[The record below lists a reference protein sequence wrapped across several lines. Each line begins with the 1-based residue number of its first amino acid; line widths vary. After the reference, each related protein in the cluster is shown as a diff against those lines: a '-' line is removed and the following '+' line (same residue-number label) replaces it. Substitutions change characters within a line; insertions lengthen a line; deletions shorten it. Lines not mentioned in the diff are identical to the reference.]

1 MGCIHIHCKG
11 EYVMGK
17 WETSIDYEMSDDVYH
32 DKKKHPH
39 ISSSDVKTVY
49 GKSLLHWVG
58 QEYKESSTLEKGKA
72 VHAIFEA
79 KSKGGKSSI
88 VRGPSDRRG
97 NKWKEAKQ
105 QAEQQGKIL
114 LTERDYDEALEIV
127 ESALFNSDFLRS
139 KVSAKNFIS
148 EVSIFTRCTKTGM
161 LIKCRP
167 DGLLVP
173 KSNKGKGEIIDI
185 KTTQDASP
193 EGFQREIRKY
203 NYDLQVAFYLH
214 TMRCANLPCSEMYLV
229 AIEKTPPY
237 AVGVHV
243 LSEIYIKH
251 AEKRMFQTLECMKH
265 AEEHQNFRTGWP
277 EVNQVHLPHWMEDE
291 VEDQA
296 F

>member
-1 MGCIHIHCKG
+1 M
-11 EYVMGK
+11 
-17 WETSIDYEMSDDVYH
+17 TNIDYEMPDYEYH

-49 GKSLLHWVG
+49 GKSLLHWAG
-58 QEYKESSTLEKGKA
+58 QEYKESPTLEMGKA
-72 VHAIFEA
+72 VHSLILEYEKQAV
-79 KSKGGKSSI
+79 

-114 LTERDYDEALEIV
+114 LTERDYDTALEIA

-139 KVSAKNFIS
+139 RVSAKNFIS
-148 EVSIFTRCTKTGM
+148 EASIFTTCKKTGM

-173 KSNKGKGEIIDI
+173 QDDKGKGEILDI

-193 EGFQREIRKY
+193 EGFQRELRKY
-203 NYDLQVAFYLH
+203 NYDLQIAFYLH
-214 TMRCANLPCSEMYLV
+214 TMRCASLPCSEMYLV

-251 AEKRMFQTLECMKH
+251 AEKRMIQTLEKMKH
-265 AEEHQNFRTGWP
+265 AESSQDFSTGWP
-277 EVNQVHLPHWMEDE
+277 EINQVHLPAWLED
-291 VEDQA
+291 DMDDAA

>member
-1 MGCIHIHCKG
+1 MLQGNTG
-11 EYVMGK
+11 M
-17 WETSIDYEMSDDVYH
+17 TNIDYEMPDYEYH

-58 QEYKESSTLEKGKA
+58 QEYKESPTLEMGKA
-72 VHAIFEA
+72 VHSLILEYEKQAV
-79 KSKGGKSSI
+79 

-114 LTERDYDEALEIV
+114 LTERDYDTALEIA
-127 ESALFNSDFLRS
+127 ESALFNSEFLRS
-139 KVSAKNFIS
+139 KISNKNFIS
-148 EVSIFTRCTKTGM
+148 EASIFTRCKKTGM

-167 DGLLVP
+167 DGLIIP
-173 KSNKGKGEIIDI
+173 ESDKGKGEILDI

-193 EGFQREIRKY
+193 HGFQRELRRY
-203 NYDLQVAFYLH
+203 NYDLQIAFYLH
-214 TMRCANLPCSEMYLV
+214 TMRCASLPCSEMYLV

-251 AEKRMFQTLECMKH
+251 AEKRMIQTLEKMKH
-265 AEEHQNFRTGWP
+265 AEASQDFSTGWP
-277 EVNQVHLPHWMEDE
+277 EINQVHLPAWLED
-291 VEDQA
+291 DMDDAA

>member
-1 MGCIHIHCKG
+1 MSQGNTG
-11 EYVMGK
+11 M
-17 WETSIDYEMSDDVYH
+17 TNIDYEMPDYEYH

-58 QEYKESSTLEKGKA
+58 QEYKESPTLEMGKA
-72 VHAIFEA
+72 VHSLILEYEKQAV
-79 KSKGGKSSI
+79 

-105 QAEQQGKIL
+105 QAEQKGKIL
-114 LTERDYDEALEIV
+114 LTERDYDTALEIA
-127 ESALFNSDFLRS
+127 ESALFNSEFLRS
-139 KVSAKNFIS
+139 KISNKNFIS
-148 EVSIFTRCTKTGM
+148 EASIFTRCKKTGM

-167 DGLLVP
+167 DGLIIP
-173 KSNKGKGEIIDI
+173 ESDKGKGEILDI
-185 KTTQDASP
+185 KTTHDASP
-193 EGFQREIRKY
+193 NGFQRELRKY
-203 NYDLQVAFYLH
+203 NYDLQIAFYMH
-214 TMRCANLPCSEMYLV
+214 TMRCASLPCSEMYLV

-251 AEKRMFQTLECMKH
+251 AEKRMIQTLEKMKH
-265 AEEHQNFRTGWP
+265 AEVSQDFSTGWP
-277 EVNQVHLPHWMEDE
+277 EINQVHLPAWLEDDMEDA
-291 VEDQA
+291 A

>member
-1 MGCIHIHCKG
+1 
-11 EYVMGK
+11 MGK
-17 WETSIDYEMSDDVYH
+17 WETTIDYEMADYVYH

-49 GKSLLHWVG
+49 GKSLMHWAG
-58 QEYKESSTLEKGKA
+58 QEYKESPVLEMGKA
-72 VHAIFEA
+72 VHSLILEYE
-79 KSKGGKSSI
+79 KEG
-88 VRGPSDRRG
+88 VMRGPARRG
-97 NKWKEAKQ
+97 TNAWKEAKE
-105 QAEQQGKIL
+105 AAVKQGKII
-114 LTERDYDEALEIV
+114 LTEKDYDTALEIA
-127 ESALFNSDFLRS
+127 ESALLNSDFLRNKITS
-139 KVSAKNFIS
+139 KNFIS
-148 EVSIFTRCTKTGM
+148 EASIFTRCSRTGM

-173 KSNKGKGEIIDI
+173 QSAKGKGEILDI

-193 EGFQREIRKY
+193 EGFERELRKY
-203 NYDLQVAFYLH
+203 NYDLQIAFYLH
-214 TMRCANLPCSEMYLV
+214 TMRCAKLPCSEMYLV

-251 AEKRMFQTLECMKH
+251 AEKRMFQTLESMRH
-265 AEEHQNFRTGWP
+265 AEEHHNFRTGWP

>member
-1 MGCIHIHCKG
+1 MSQGNTG
-11 EYVMGK
+11 M
-17 WETSIDYEMSDDVYH
+17 TNIDYEMPDYEYH

-58 QEYKESSTLEKGKA
+58 QEYKESPTLEMGKA
-72 VHAIFEA
+72 VHSLILEYEKQAV
-79 KSKGGKSSI
+79 

-105 QAEQQGKIL
+105 QAEQKGKIL
-114 LTERDYDEALEIV
+114 LTERDYDTALEIA
-127 ESALFNSDFLRS
+127 ESALFNSEFLRS
-139 KVSAKNFIS
+139 KISNKNFIS
-148 EVSIFTRCTKTGM
+148 EASIFTRCKKTGM

-167 DGLLVP
+167 DGLIIP
-173 KSNKGKGEIIDI
+173 ESDKGKGEILDI
-185 KTTQDASP
+185 KTTHDASP
-193 EGFQREIRKY
+193 NGFQRELRKY
-203 NYDLQVAFYLH
+203 NYDLQIAFYLH
-214 TMRCANLPCSEMYLV
+214 TMRCASLPCSEMYLV

-251 AEKRMFQTLECMKH
+251 AEKRMIQTLEKMKH
-265 AEEHQNFRTGWP
+265 AEVSQDFSTGWP
-277 EVNQVHLPHWMEDE
+277 EINQVHLPAWLEDDMEDA
-291 VEDQA
+291 A

>member
-1 MGCIHIHCKG
+1 MTH
-11 EYVMGK
+11 
-17 WETSIDYEMSDDVYH
+17 IDYEMPDYEYH
-32 DKKKHPH
+32 DKEKHPH

-49 GKSLLHWVG
+49 GKSLLHWSG
-58 QEYKESSTLEKGKA
+58 QEYKESPTLEMGKA
-72 VHAIFEA
+72 VHSLILEYEKQAV
-79 KSKGGKSSI
+79 

-114 LTERDYDEALEIV
+114 LTERDYDTASEIA
-127 ESALFNSDFLRS
+127 ENALFNSDFLRS
-139 KVSAKNFIS
+139 NIMSKNFIA
-148 EVSIFTRCTKTGM
+148 EASIFTTCKKTGM

-173 KSNKGKGEIIDI
+173 QDNKSKGEILDI

-193 EGFQREIRKY
+193 EGFQRELRKY
-203 NYDLQVAFYLH
+203 NYDLQIAFYLH
-214 TMRCANLPCSEMYLV
+214 TMRCASLPCSEMYLV

-251 AEKRMFQTLECMKH
+251 AEKRMIQTLEKMKH
-265 AEEHQNFRTGWP
+265 AESTQDFSTGWP
-277 EVNQVHLPHWMEDE
+277 EINQVHLPAWLEGDMEDA
-291 VEDQA
+291 A

>member
-1 MGCIHIHCKG
+1 M
-11 EYVMGK
+11 
-17 WETSIDYEMSDDVYH
+17 TNIDYEMPDYEYH
-32 DKKKHPH
+32 DKEKHPH

-58 QEYKESSTLEKGKA
+58 QEYKESPTLEMGKA
-72 VHAIFEA
+72 VHSLILEYEKQAV
-79 KSKGGKSSI
+79 

-114 LTERDYDEALEIV
+114 LTERDYDTASEIA
-127 ESALFNSDFLRS
+127 ENALFNSDFLRS
-139 KVSAKNFIS
+139 KIMSKNFIS
-148 EVSIFTRCTKTGM
+148 EASIFTTCKKTGM

-173 KSNKGKGEIIDI
+173 QDSKSKGVILDI

-193 EGFQREIRKY
+193 EGFQRELRKY
-203 NYDLQVAFYLH
+203 NYDLQIAFYLH
-214 TMRCANLPCSEMYLV
+214 TMRCASLPCSEMYLV

-251 AEKRMFQTLECMKH
+251 AEKRMIQTLEKMKH
-265 AEEHQNFRTGWP
+265 AESTQDFSTGWP
-277 EVNQVHLPHWMEDE
+277 EINQVHLPAWLEDDMEDA
-291 VEDQA
+291 A

>member
-1 MGCIHIHCKG
+1 M
-11 EYVMGK
+11 
-17 WETSIDYEMSDDVYH
+17 TNIDYEMPDYVYH

-39 ISSSDVKTVY
+39 ISSSDIKTVY
-49 GKSLLHWVG
+49 SKSLLHWVG
-58 QEYKESSTLEKGKA
+58 QEHKESPALEMGKA
-72 VHAIFEA
+72 VHSLILEYEKEA
-79 KSKGGKSSI
+79 
-88 VRGPSDRRG
+88 VMRGPARRG
-97 NKWKEAKQ
+97 TNAWKEAKEL
-105 QAEQQGKIL
+105 AEKQGKIIL
-114 LTERDYDEALEIV
+114 PEKDYDTALQIA

-148 EVSIFTRCTKTGM
+148 EASVFTRCRKTGM

-193 EGFQREIRKY
+193 QGFERELRKY
-203 NYDLQVAFYLH
+203 NYDLQIAFYLH

-265 AEEHQNFRTGWP
+265 ADEHQNFRTGWP

>member
-1 MGCIHIHCKG
+1 MSQGNTG
-11 EYVMGK
+11 M
-17 WETSIDYEMSDDVYH
+17 TNIDYEMPDYEYH

-58 QEYKESSTLEKGKA
+58 QEYKESPTLEMGKA
-72 VHAIFEA
+72 VHSLILEYEKQAV
-79 KSKGGKSSI
+79 

-97 NKWKEAKQ
+97 NKWKEAKK

-114 LTERDYDEALEIV
+114 LTERDYDTALEIA
-127 ESALFNSDFLRS
+127 ESALFNSEFLRS
-139 KVSAKNFIS
+139 KISSKNFIS
-148 EVSIFTRCTKTGM
+148 EASIFTRCKKTGM

-167 DGLLVP
+167 DGLIIP
-173 KSNKGKGEIIDI
+173 ESDKGKGEILDI

-193 EGFQREIRKY
+193 EGFQRELRKY
-203 NYDLQVAFYLH
+203 NYDLQIAFYLH
-214 TMRCANLPCSEMYLV
+214 TMRCASLPCSEMYLV

-251 AEKRMFQTLECMKH
+251 AEKRMIQTLEKMKH
-265 AEEHQNFRTGWP
+265 AEALQDFSTGWP
-277 EVNQVHLPHWMEDE
+277 EINQVHLPAWLEDDMEDA
-291 VEDQA
+291 A

>member
-1 MGCIHIHCKG
+1 M
-11 EYVMGK
+11 
-17 WETSIDYEMSDDVYH
+17 TNIDYEMPDYEYH
-32 DKKKHPH
+32 DKEKHPH

-58 QEYKESSTLEKGKA
+58 QELKESATLEKGKA

-79 KSKGGKSSI
+79 KSKGGKSSV

-127 ESALFNSDFLRS
+127 ESALFNSEFLRS
-139 KVSAKNFIS
+139 KITAKNFIS
-148 EVSIFTRCTKTGM
+148 EASIFTTCKKTGM

-173 KSNKGKGEIIDI
+173 QNEKGKGEILDI

-193 EGFQREIRKY
+193 EGFQRELRKY
-203 NYDLQVAFYLH
+203 NYDLQIAFYLH
-214 TMRCANLPCSEMYLV
+214 TMRCASLPCSEMYLV

-251 AEKRMFQTLECMKH
+251 AEKRMIQTLEKIKH
-265 AEEHQNFRTGWP
+265 AESTQDFSTGWP
-277 EVNQVHLPHWMEDE
+277 KINQVHLPAWLEDDMEDA
-291 VEDQA
+291 A

>member
-1 MGCIHIHCKG
+1 MLQGNTG
-11 EYVMGK
+11 M
-17 WETSIDYEMSDDVYH
+17 TNIDYEMPDYEYH
-32 DKKKHPH
+32 DKEKHPH

-58 QEYKESSTLEKGKA
+58 QEFKESLALEKGKA

-97 NKWKEAKQ
+97 NRLKEAKQ

-114 LTERDYDEALEIV
+114 LTELDYDEAMEIV
-127 ESALFNSDFLRS
+127 ESALFNSEFLRS
-139 KVSAKNFIS
+139 KITAKNYIS
-148 EVSIFTRCTKTGM
+148 EASIFTTCKKTGM

-173 KSNKGKGEIIDI
+173 QNDKGKGEILDI

-193 EGFQREIRKY
+193 EGFQRELRKY
-203 NYDLQVAFYLH
+203 NYDLQIAFYLH

-251 AEKRMFQTLECMKH
+251 SEKRMIQTLEKIKH
-265 AEEHQNFRTGWP
+265 AESTQDFSTGWP
-277 EVNQVHLPHWMEDE
+277 EINQVHLPAWLED
-291 VEDQA
+291 DMDDA
-296 F
+296 AC

>member
-1 MGCIHIHCKG
+1 MSQGNTG
-11 EYVMGK
+11 M
-17 WETSIDYEMSDDVYH
+17 TNIDYEMPDYEYH

-58 QEYKESSTLEKGKA
+58 QEYKESPTLERGKA
-72 VHAIFEA
+72 VHSLILEYEKQAV
-79 KSKGGKSSI
+79 

-105 QAEQQGKIL
+105 QAEQKGKIL
-114 LTERDYDEALEIV
+114 LTERDYDTALEIA
-127 ESALFNSDFLRS
+127 ESALFNSEFLRS
-139 KVSAKNFIS
+139 KISNKNFIS
-148 EVSIFTRCTKTGM
+148 EASIFTRCKKTGM

-167 DGLLVP
+167 DGLIIP
-173 KSNKGKGEIIDI
+173 ESDKGKGEILDI
-185 KTTQDASP
+185 KTTHDASP
-193 EGFQREIRKY
+193 NGFQRELRKY
-203 NYDLQVAFYLH
+203 NYDLQIAFYLH
-214 TMRCANLPCSEMYLV
+214 TMRCASLPCSEMYLV

-251 AEKRMFQTLECMKH
+251 AEKRMIQTLEKMKH
-265 AEEHQNFRTGWP
+265 AEVSQDFSTGWP
-277 EVNQVHLPHWMEDE
+277 EINQVHLPAWLEDDMEDA
-291 VEDQA
+291 A

>member
-1 MGCIHIHCKG
+1 MSQGNTG
-11 EYVMGK
+11 M
-17 WETSIDYEMSDDVYH
+17 TNIDYEMPDYEYH

-58 QEYKESSTLEKGKA
+58 QEYKESPTLEMGKA
-72 VHAIFEA
+72 VHSLILEYEKQAV
-79 KSKGGKSSI
+79 

-114 LTERDYDEALEIV
+114 LTERDYDTALEIA
-127 ESALFNSDFLRS
+127 ESALFNSEFLRS
-139 KVSAKNFIS
+139 KISNKNFIS
-148 EVSIFTRCTKTGM
+148 EASIFTRCKKTGM

-167 DGLLVP
+167 DGLIIP
-173 KSNKGKGEIIDI
+173 ESDKGKGEILDI
-185 KTTQDASP
+185 KTTHDASP
-193 EGFQREIRKY
+193 NGFQRELRKY
-203 NYDLQVAFYLH
+203 NYDLQIAFYLH
-214 TMRCANLPCSEMYLV
+214 TMRCASLPCSEMYLV

-251 AEKRMFQTLECMKH
+251 AEKRMIQTLEKMKH
-265 AEEHQNFRTGWP
+265 AEVSQDFSTGWP
-277 EVNQVHLPHWMEDE
+277 EINQVHLPAWLEDDMEDA
-291 VEDQA
+291 A

>member
-1 MGCIHIHCKG
+1 M
-11 EYVMGK
+11 
-17 WETSIDYEMSDDVYH
+17 TNIDYEMPDYEYH

-49 GKSLLHWVG
+49 GKSLLHWAG
-58 QEYKESSTLEKGKA
+58 QEYKESPTLEMGKA
-72 VHAIFEA
+72 VHSLILEYEKQAV
-79 KSKGGKSSI
+79 

-114 LTERDYDEALEIV
+114 LTERDYDTALEIA

-139 KVSAKNFIS
+139 RVSAKNFIS
-148 EVSIFTRCTKTGM
+148 EASIFTTCKKTGM

-173 KSNKGKGEIIDI
+173 QDDKGKGEILDI

-193 EGFQREIRKY
+193 EGFQRELRKY
-203 NYDLQVAFYLH
+203 NYDLQIAFYLH
-214 TMRCANLPCSEMYLV
+214 TMRCASLPCSEMYLV

-251 AEKRMFQTLECMKH
+251 AEKRMIQTLEKMKH
-265 AEEHQNFRTGWP
+265 AESSQNFSTGWP
-277 EVNQVHLPHWMEDE
+277 EINQVHLPAWLED
-291 VEDQA
+291 DMDDAA

>member
-1 MGCIHIHCKG
+1 MTK
-11 EYVMGK
+11 
-17 WETSIDYEMSDDVYH
+17 IDYSMPDYEYH
-32 DKKKHPH
+32 NRELHPH

-49 GKSLLHWVG
+49 GKSLLHWAG
-58 QEYKESSTLEKGKA
+58 QEYRESPVLDMGKA
-72 VHAIFEA
+72 VHSLILEYE
-79 KSKGGKSSI
+79 KQGV

-105 QAEQQGKIL
+105 QAEKEGKII
-114 LTERDYDEALEIV
+114 LTERDYDSALEIA
-127 ESALFNSDFLRS
+127 ESALFNSEFLRGMINS
-139 KVSAKNFIS
+139 KNFIA
-148 EVSIFTRCTKTGM
+148 EASIFTTCKKTGM

-173 KSNKGKGEIIDI
+173 QDSKGKGVILDI

-193 EGFQREIRKY
+193 DGFQRELRKY
-203 NYDLQVAFYLH
+203 NYDLQIAFYLH
-214 TMRCANLPCSEMYLV
+214 CMKCAGLPCSEMYLV

-251 AEKRMFQTLECMKH
+251 AEKRMIQTLEKIKN
-265 AEEHQNFRTGWP
+265 AESSKDFSTGWP
-277 EVNQVHLPHWMEDE
+277 EINQVHLPAWLED
-291 VEDQA
+291 DMDDAA

>member
-1 MGCIHIHCKG
+1 MLQGNTG
-11 EYVMGK
+11 M
-17 WETSIDYEMSDDVYH
+17 TNIDYEMPDYEYH
-32 DKKKHPH
+32 DKEKHPH
-39 ISSSDVKTVY
+39 ISSSDVKIVY

-58 QEYKESSTLEKGKA
+58 QELKESATLEKGKA

-79 KSKGGKSSI
+79 KSKGGKSSV

-114 LTERDYDEALEIV
+114 LTERDYDEAMEIV
-127 ESALFNSDFLRS
+127 ESALFNSEFLRS
-139 KVSAKNFIS
+139 KITAKNYIS
-148 EVSIFTRCTKTGM
+148 EASIFTTCKKTGM

-173 KSNKGKGEIIDI
+173 QNDKGKGEILDI

-193 EGFQREIRKY
+193 EGFQRELRKY
-203 NYDLQVAFYLH
+203 NYDLQIAFYLH
-214 TMRCANLPCSEMYLV
+214 TMRCASLPCSEMYLV

-243 LSEIYIKH
+243 LSEIYVKH
-251 AEKRMFQTLECMKH
+251 AEKRMFQTLEKIKH
-265 AEEHQNFRTGWP
+265 AESTQDFSTGWP
-277 EVNQVHLPHWMEDE
+277 KINQVHLPAWLEDDMEDA
-291 VEDQA
+291 A

>member
-1 MGCIHIHCKG
+1 MLQGNTG
-11 EYVMGK
+11 M
-17 WETSIDYEMSDDVYH
+17 TNIDYEMPDYEYH

-49 GKSLLHWVG
+49 GKSLLHWAG
-58 QEYKESSTLEKGKA
+58 QEYKESPTLEMGKA
-72 VHAIFEA
+72 VHSLILEYEKQAV
-79 KSKGGKSSI
+79 

-114 LTERDYDEALEIV
+114 LTERDYDTALEIA

-139 KVSAKNFIS
+139 RVSAKNFIS
-148 EVSIFTRCTKTGM
+148 EASIFTTCKKTGM

-173 KSNKGKGEIIDI
+173 QDDKGKGEILDI

-193 EGFQREIRKY
+193 EGFQRELRKY
-203 NYDLQVAFYLH
+203 NYDLQIAFYLH
-214 TMRCANLPCSEMYLV
+214 TMRCASLPCSEMYLV

-251 AEKRMFQTLECMKH
+251 AEKRMIQTLEKMKH
-265 AEEHQNFRTGWP
+265 AESSQDFSTGWP
-277 EVNQVHLPHWMEDE
+277 EINQVHLPAWLED
-291 VEDQA
+291 DMDDAA

>member
-1 MGCIHIHCKG
+1 
-11 EYVMGK
+11 MGK
-17 WETSIDYEMSDDVYH
+17 WDTSIDYEMSDDVYH

-49 GKSLLHWVG
+49 SKSLMHWAG
-58 QEYKESSTLEKGKA
+58 QEYKESPVLEMGKA
-72 VHAIFEA
+72 VHSLILEYE
-79 KSKGGKSSI
+79 KEG
-88 VRGPSDRRG
+88 VMRGPARRG
-97 NKWKEAKQ
+97 TNAWKEAKEL
-105 QAEQQGKIL
+105 AEKQGKII
-114 LTERDYDEALEIV
+114 LTEKDYDTALEIA

-148 EVSIFTRCTKTGM
+148 EASIFTRCKKTGM

-193 EGFQREIRKY
+193 EGFERELRKY
-203 NYDLQVAFYLH
+203 NYDLQIAFYLH

-251 AEKRMFQTLECMKH
+251 AEKRMFQTLECLKH

>member
-1 MGCIHIHCKG
+1 MTK
-11 EYVMGK
+11 
-17 WETSIDYEMSDDVYH
+17 IDYSMPDYEYH
-32 DKKKHPH
+32 NKELHPH

-49 GKSLLHWVG
+49 GKSLLHWAG
-58 QEYKESSTLEKGKA
+58 QEYRESPVFDMGKA
-72 VHAIFEA
+72 VHSLILEYEKQAV
-79 KSKGGKSSI
+79 

-105 QAEQQGKIL
+105 QAEKEGKII
-114 LTERDYDEALEIV
+114 LTERDYDSALEIA
-127 ESALFNSDFLRS
+127 ESALLNSEFLRGMVNS
-139 KVSAKNFIS
+139 KNFIA
-148 EVSIFTRCTKTGM
+148 EASIFTRCKKTGM

-173 KSNKGKGEIIDI
+173 QDGKDKGVLLDI

-193 EGFQREIRKY
+193 EGFQKDIRKY
-203 NYDLQVAFYLH
+203 NYDLQIAHYMH
-214 TMRCANLPCSEMYLV
+214 TMRCANLPCSKMYLV

-251 AEKRMFQTLECMKH
+251 AEKRMFQTLEKMKH
-265 AEEHQNFRTGWP
+265 AEASQDFSTGWP
-277 EVNQVHLPHWMEDE
+277 EINQVHLPAWLEDDMEDA
-291 VEDQA
+291 A

>member
-1 MGCIHIHCKG
+1 M
-11 EYVMGK
+11 
-17 WETSIDYEMSDDVYH
+17 TNIDYEMPDYEYH

-58 QEYKESSTLEKGKA
+58 QEYKVSPTLEMGKA
-72 VHAIFEA
+72 VHSLILEYEKQAV
-79 KSKGGKSSI
+79 

-114 LTERDYDEALEIV
+114 LTERDYDTALEIA

-139 KVSAKNFIS
+139 RVSAKNFIS
-148 EVSIFTRCTKTGM
+148 EASIFTTCKKTGM

-173 KSNKGKGEIIDI
+173 QDDKGKGEILDI

-193 EGFQREIRKY
+193 EGFQRELRKY
-203 NYDLQVAFYLH
+203 NYDLQIAFYLH
-214 TMRCANLPCSEMYLV
+214 TMRCASLPCSEMYLV

-251 AEKRMFQTLECMKH
+251 AEKRMIQTLEKMKH
-265 AEEHQNFRTGWP
+265 AESSQNFSTGWP
-277 EVNQVHLPHWMEDE
+277 EINQVHLPAWLED
-291 VEDQA
+291 DMDDAA

>member
-1 MGCIHIHCKG
+1 MLQGNTG
-11 EYVMGK
+11 M
-17 WETSIDYEMSDDVYH
+17 TNIDYEMPDYEYH
-32 DKKKHPH
+32 NKKKHPH

-58 QEYKESSTLEKGKA
+58 QEYKESPTLEMGKA
-72 VHAIFEA
+72 VHSLILEYEKQAV
-79 KSKGGKSSI
+79 

-114 LTERDYDEALEIV
+114 LTERDYDTALEIA
-127 ESALFNSDFLRS
+127 ESALFNSEFLRS
-139 KVSAKNFIS
+139 RVSAKNFIS
-148 EVSIFTRCTKTGM
+148 EASIFTTCKKTGM

-173 KSNKGKGEIIDI
+173 QDDKGKGEILDI

-193 EGFQREIRKY
+193 EGFQRELRKY
-203 NYDLQVAFYLH
+203 NYDLQIAFYLH
-214 TMRCANLPCSEMYLV
+214 TMRCASLPCSEMYLV

-251 AEKRMFQTLECMKH
+251 AEKRMIQTLEKMKH
-265 AEEHQNFRTGWP
+265 AESSQDFSTGWP
-277 EVNQVHLPHWMEDE
+277 EINQVHLPTWLED
-291 VEDQA
+291 DMDDAA

>member
-1 MGCIHIHCKG
+1 M
-11 EYVMGK
+11 
-17 WETSIDYEMSDDVYH
+17 TNIDYEMPDYEYH

-49 GKSLLHWVG
+49 GKSLLHWAG
-58 QEYKESSTLEKGKA
+58 QEYKESPTLEMGKA
-72 VHAIFEA
+72 VHSLILEYEKQAV
-79 KSKGGKSSI
+79 

-114 LTERDYDEALEIV
+114 LTERDYDIALEIA
-127 ESALFNSDFLRS
+127 ESALFNSEFLRS
-139 KVSAKNFIS
+139 RVSAKNFIS
-148 EVSIFTRCTKTGM
+148 EASIFTTCKKTGM

-173 KSNKGKGEIIDI
+173 QDDKGKGEILDI

-193 EGFQREIRKY
+193 EGFQRELRKY
-203 NYDLQVAFYLH
+203 NYDLQIAFYLH
-214 TMRCANLPCSEMYLV
+214 TMRCASLPCSEMYLV

-251 AEKRMFQTLECMKH
+251 AEKRMIQTLEKMKH
-265 AEEHQNFRTGWP
+265 AESSQNFSTGWP
-277 EVNQVHLPHWMEDE
+277 EINQVHLPAWLED
-291 VEDQA
+291 DMDDAA
-296 F
+296 FSLDKGV

>member
-1 MGCIHIHCKG
+1 MLQGNTG
-11 EYVMGK
+11 M
-17 WETSIDYEMSDDVYH
+17 TNIDYEMPDYEYH
-32 DKKKHPH
+32 DKEKHPH

-58 QEYKESSTLEKGKA
+58 QEYKESPTLEMGKA
-72 VHAIFEA
+72 VHSLILEYEKQAV
-79 KSKGGKSSI
+79 

-114 LTERDYDEALEIV
+114 LTERDYDTASEIA
-127 ESALFNSDFLRS
+127 ENALFNSDFLRS
-139 KVSAKNFIS
+139 KIMSKNFIS
-148 EVSIFTRCTKTGM
+148 EASIFTTCKKTGM

-173 KSNKGKGEIIDI
+173 QDSKSKGVILDI

-193 EGFQREIRKY
+193 EGFQRELRKY
-203 NYDLQVAFYLH
+203 NYDLQIAFYLH
-214 TMRCANLPCSEMYLV
+214 TMRCASLPCSEMYLV

-251 AEKRMFQTLECMKH
+251 AEKRMIQTLEKMKH
-265 AEEHQNFRTGWP
+265 AESTQDFSTGWP
-277 EVNQVHLPHWMEDE
+277 EINQVHLPAWLEGDMD
-291 VEDQA
+291 DAA

>member
-1 MGCIHIHCKG
+1 
-11 EYVMGK
+11 MGK
-17 WETSIDYEMSDDVYH
+17 WETTIDYEMADYVYH
-32 DKKKHPH
+32 DKKKYPH

-49 GKSLLHWVG
+49 SKSLLHWVG
-58 QEYKESSTLEKGKA
+58 QEYKESPVLEMGKA
-72 VHAIFEA
+72 VHSLILEYEKEA
-79 KSKGGKSSI
+79 
-88 VRGPSDRRG
+88 VMRGPARRG
-97 NKWKEAKQ
+97 TNAWKEAKEL
-105 QAEQQGKIL
+105 AEKQGKIV
-114 LTERDYDEALEIV
+114 LTEKDYDTALEIA

-148 EVSIFTRCTKTGM
+148 EASIFTRCKKTGM

-173 KSNKGKGEIIDI
+173 KSDKGKGEILDI

-193 EGFQREIRKY
+193 EGFERELRKY
-203 NYDLQVAFYLH
+203 NYDLQIAFYLH

-251 AEKRMFQTLECMKH
+251 AEKRMFQTLESMRH
-265 AEEHQNFRTGWP
+265 ADEHQNFRTGWP

>member
-1 MGCIHIHCKG
+1 
-11 EYVMGK
+11 MGK
-17 WETSIDYEMSDDVYH
+17 SETNIDYEMPDYEYH

-58 QEYKESSTLEKGKA
+58 QEYKESPTLEMGKA
-72 VHAIFEA
+72 VHSLILEYEKQAV
-79 KSKGGKSSI
+79 

-114 LTERDYDEALEIV
+114 LTERDYDTALEIA
-127 ESALFNSDFLRS
+127 ESALFNSEFLRS
-139 KVSAKNFIS
+139 RVSAKNFIS
-148 EVSIFTRCTKTGM
+148 EASIFTTCKKTGM

-173 KSNKGKGEIIDI
+173 QDDKDKGVLLDI

-193 EGFQREIRKY
+193 EGFQRELRKY
-203 NYDLQVAFYLH
+203 NYDLQIAFYLH
-214 TMRCANLPCSEMYLV
+214 TMRCASLPCSEMYLV

-251 AEKRMFQTLECMKH
+251 AEKRMIQTLEKMKH
-265 AEEHQNFRTGWP
+265 AESSQDFSTGWP
-277 EVNQVHLPHWMEDE
+277 EINQVHLPAWLED
-291 VEDQA
+291 DMDDAA

>member
-1 MGCIHIHCKG
+1 M
-11 EYVMGK
+11 
-17 WETSIDYEMSDDVYH
+17 TNIDYEMPDYEYH

-49 GKSLLHWVG
+49 GKSLLHWAG
-58 QEYKESSTLEKGKA
+58 QEYKESPTLEMGKA
-72 VHAIFEA
+72 VHSLILEYEKQAV
-79 KSKGGKSSI
+79 

-114 LTERDYDEALEIV
+114 LTERDYDIALEIA
-127 ESALFNSDFLRS
+127 ESALFNSEFLRS
-139 KVSAKNFIS
+139 RVSAKNFIS
-148 EVSIFTRCTKTGM
+148 EASIFTTCKKTGM

-173 KSNKGKGEIIDI
+173 QDDKGKGEILDI

-193 EGFQREIRKY
+193 EGFQRELRKY
-203 NYDLQVAFYLH
+203 NYDLQIAFYLH
-214 TMRCANLPCSEMYLV
+214 TMRCASLPCSEMYLV

-251 AEKRMFQTLECMKH
+251 AEKRMIQTLEKMKH
-265 AEEHQNFRTGWP
+265 AESSQNFSTGWP
-277 EVNQVHLPHWMEDE
+277 EINQVHLPAWLED
-291 VEDQA
+291 DMDDAA

>member
-1 MGCIHIHCKG
+1 MAH
-11 EYVMGK
+11 
-17 WETSIDYEMSDDVYH
+17 IDYEMPDYEYH
-32 DKKKHPH
+32 DKEKHPH

-49 GKSLLHWVG
+49 GKSLLHWSG
-58 QEYKESSTLEKGKA
+58 QEYKESPTLEMGKA
-72 VHAIFEA
+72 VHSLILEYEKQAV
-79 KSKGGKSSI
+79 

-114 LTERDYDEALEIV
+114 LTERDYDTASEIA
-127 ESALFNSDFLRS
+127 ENALFNSDFLRS
-139 KVSAKNFIS
+139 KIMSKNFIA
-148 EVSIFTRCTKTGM
+148 EASIFTTCKKTGM

-173 KSNKGKGEIIDI
+173 QDNKSKGEILDI

-193 EGFQREIRKY
+193 EGFQRELRKY
-203 NYDLQVAFYLH
+203 NYDLQIAFYLH
-214 TMRCANLPCSEMYLV
+214 TMRCASLPCSEMYLV

-251 AEKRMFQTLECMKH
+251 AEKRMIQTLEKMKH
-265 AEEHQNFRTGWP
+265 AESTQDFSTGWP
-277 EVNQVHLPHWMEDE
+277 EINQVHLPAWLEGDMD
-291 VEDQA
+291 DAA

>member
-1 MGCIHIHCKG
+1 M
-11 EYVMGK
+11 
-17 WETSIDYEMSDDVYH
+17 TNIDYEMPDYEYH

-58 QEYKESSTLEKGKA
+58 QEYKESPTLEMGKA
-72 VHAIFEA
+72 VHSLILEYEKQAV
-79 KSKGGKSSI
+79 

-105 QAEQQGKIL
+105 QAEKEGKII
-114 LTERDYDEALEIV
+114 LTERDYDTALEIA
-127 ESALFNSDFLRS
+127 ESALFNSEFLRS
-139 KVSAKNFIS
+139 RVSAKNFIS
-148 EVSIFTRCTKTGM
+148 EASIFTTCKKTGM

-173 KSNKGKGEIIDI
+173 QDDKGKGEILDI

-193 EGFQREIRKY
+193 EGFQRELRKY
-203 NYDLQVAFYLH
+203 NYDLQIAFYLH
-214 TMRCANLPCSEMYLV
+214 TMRCASLPCSEMYLV

-251 AEKRMFQTLECMKH
+251 AEKRMIQTLEKMKH
-265 AEEHQNFRTGWP
+265 AESSQDFSTGWP
-277 EVNQVHLPHWMEDE
+277 EINQVHLPAWLED
-291 VEDQA
+291 DMDDAA

>member
-1 MGCIHIHCKG
+1 
-11 EYVMGK
+11 MGK
-17 WETSIDYEMSDDVYH
+17 WETTIDYEMADYVYH
-32 DKKKHPH
+32 DKKKYPH

-49 GKSLLHWVG
+49 SKSLLHWVG
-58 QEYKESSTLEKGKA
+58 QEYKESPALEMGKA
-72 VHAIFEA
+72 VHSLILSTKKKRSCAA
-79 KSKGGKSSI
+79 A
-88 VRGPSDRRG
+88 RRG
-97 NKWKEAKQ
+97 TNAWKEAKEL
-105 QAEQQGKIL
+105 AEKQGKIV
-114 LTERDYDEALEIV
+114 LTEKDYDTALEIA

-148 EVSIFTRCTKTGM
+148 EASIFTRCKKTGM

-173 KSNKGKGEIIDI
+173 KSNKGKGEILDI

-193 EGFQREIRKY
+193 EGFERELRKY
-203 NYDLQVAFYLH
+203 NYDLQIAFYLH

-251 AEKRMFQTLECMKH
+251 AEKECSK
-265 AEEHQNFRTGWP
+265 P
-277 EVNQVHLPHWMEDE
+277 
-291 VEDQA
+291 
-296 F
+296 

>member
-1 MGCIHIHCKG
+1 M
-11 EYVMGK
+11 
-17 WETSIDYEMSDDVYH
+17 TNIDYEMPDYEYH

-58 QEYKESSTLEKGKA
+58 QEYKESPTLEMGKA
-72 VHAIFEA
+72 VHSLILEYEKQAV
-79 KSKGGKSSI
+79 

-114 LTERDYDEALEIV
+114 LTERDYDTALEIA
-127 ESALFNSDFLRS
+127 ESALFNSEFLRS
-139 KVSAKNFIS
+139 RVSAKNFIS
-148 EVSIFTRCTKTGM
+148 EASIFTTCKKTGM

-173 KSNKGKGEIIDI
+173 QDDKGKGEILDI
-185 KTTQDASP
+185 KTTHDASP
-193 EGFQREIRKY
+193 HGFQRELRRY
-203 NYDLQVAFYLH
+203 NYDLQIAFYLH

-251 AEKRMFQTLECMKH
+251 AEKRMIQTLEKMKH
-265 AEEHQNFRTGWP
+265 AESSQDFSTGWP
-277 EVNQVHLPHWMEDE
+277 EINQVHLPAWLED
-291 VEDQA
+291 DMDDAA